1 MAELRHRALWSQ
13 YVPRATDG
21 DKRPCWRRGPPHQK
35 VVRMSWKAVLGNG
48 VLPPASCDGDV
59 PGASGCRAGCRALH
73 ERQRCT
79 FKGKSKYLLSCHF
92 GSWISNLRVTL
103 IPKLQLQH
111 LGTNL
116 PGWQGWSGSRQ
127 MAGRCLQ
134 IQPDT
139 CRGHVIP
146 LRRRH
151 PGQEPSGHPARH
163 IPEPVLLHNCLSFP
177 SWRPGKLQE
186 IFLCT

>member
-21 DKRPCWRRGPPHQK
+21 DKGPRGRRGPPHQK

-48 VLPPASCDGDV
+48 VLPPASRDGDV
-59 PGASGCRAGCRALH
+59 PRASGCRASCRALH
-73 ERQRCT
+73 GRQRCT
-79 FKGKSKYLLSCHF
+79 FKCKSKYLLSCHF

-103 IPKLQLQH
+103 IPKLQPQH

-116 PGWQGWSGSRQ
+116 PGWQGWSGSRH
-127 MAGRCLQ
+127 MAGRCLR
-134 IQPDT
+134 IEPDT
-139 CRGHVIP
+139 CWGHVIP
-146 LRRRH
+146 PRHRH
-151 PGQEPSGHPARH
+151 PGQQPSRHPATH

-177 SWRPGKLQE
+177 SRRPGKLQE